1 MSASVPEAAGS
12 LLCFDATRRLPV
24 CPVGLSTAPQPRGM
38 LPPAR
43 PPRGA
48 GGEKETPRGWGGGGN
63 GDGKGSGSGLLKNTA
78 DGQSR

>member
-1 MSASVPEAAGS
+1 MSASVPEAPGS

-48 GGEKETPRGWGGGGN
+48 GGEKETPARGGVEGMEM
-63 GDGKGSGSGLLKNTA
+63 GKAPVLGC
-78 DGQSR
+78 